1 MTQQASDEDILQTS
15 MRGSVG
21 FLDILYIIVI
31 LDVYYVNI
39 FNLFRYE
46 SFMVFL
52 LYEKALYLLI
62 NIEKKYNNISFP
74 SKMVFFGILLWFGY
88 NVKSKFSFSFFLS
101 FSPFSF
107 KFV

>member
-39 FNLFRYE
+39 FNLFR
-46 SFMVFL
+46 
-52 LYEKALYLLI
+52 
-62 NIEKKYNNISFP
+62 
-74 SKMVFFGILLWFGY
+74 
-88 NVKSKFSFSFFLS
+88 
-101 FSPFSF
+101 
-107 KFV
+107 